1 MATAPAL
8 IEDEGYPDDFIA
20 FLREEEMRAV
30 DSELNAEREAALD
43 FYNGEPFGNE
53 EDGRSQVV
61 TRDVAEVVDYMTVSV
76 LRTMV
81 SGDRVVEF
89 EADDDDM
96 AAEATYVISRQ
107 FMTKQRG
114 YQVLH
119 DSLKAGLLEKTGVI
133 KTFVE
138 EQPPKRKVV
147 ELPAEGL
154 AMLAEQGI
162 QPIEAEALDEAET
175 AWRVAYLEPQP
186 PRFVDVAVPNEEL
199 LVSGDARDLADGFY
213 VAHKT
218 PKTISQVREMGFDV
232 DDDIGGGDSGPDD
245 NLAQARDSDSR
256 WDGSERSGAARKV
269 WLLEEYV
276 RYDLNGDGVLESLC
290 VHRVGNTILSVEEV
304 DEHTL
309 EDWCPFPMP
318 HRRVGQSLADK
329 CVDIQLVRSILLRQ
343 ALDNSYLANAPRML
357 VHEQGMSDNTI
368 DDLLTVRPGG
378 LIRWA
383 GTNEPK
389 PLVTPFVADSAFK
402 AMEVLSGEKETRT
415 GITRL
420 NQGLDADTLNK
431 TATGTALMQAQGQ
444 QIEEYIARNFA
455 EFIGRV
461 FLKRYRL
468 MRRHGKPFPMKIDG
482 EMRMVDPSKW
492 PEDVDVMVRVGLG
505 SGRKEQ
511 RLQYRMMLL
520 ETQKEALAIGSPLV
534 DDDKMFNSLKGLVA
548 DANLGNINDFFVD
561 PATLQQTD
569 EQGNPVP
576 KPEKPDPELVKAQA
590 ETQIKA
596 AELQGKQE
604 EAANNLELSRQKAV
618 AEIEMQRE
626 KNAAAIEMEREKA
639 AQAAQLARDRA
650 QEESILA
657 REKFAFEMQM
667 ARDQQAI
674 DAEMARE
681 NARLNAEAKREA
693 QSLPKNRPG
702 GDLDK

>member
-1 MATAPAL
+1 MASAPAL
-8 IEDEGYPDDFIA
+8 LDDPVEDPGYPDDFIA
-20 FLREEEMRAV
+20 FLREEEAKAA
-30 DSELNAEREAALD
+30 DSSLNEEREAALD

-53 EDGRSQVV
+53 EEGRSQVV

-81 SGDRVVEF
+81 SGDKVVEF

-119 DSLKAGLLEKTGVI
+119 DSLKAGLLEKTGVV

-154 AMLAEQGI
+154 AMLAQQGI
-162 QPIEAEALDEAET
+162 EPIEAEALDETET
-175 AWRVAYLEPQP
+175 MWRVAYLEPQP
-186 PRFVDVAVPNEEL
+186 PRILDLAVPNEEL
-199 LVSGDARDLADGFY
+199 LAADDDPLDDNFY

-218 PKTISQVREMGFDV
+218 GKTISELREMGFVV

-245 NLAQARDSDSR
+245 NLAQARNPSGR

-290 VHRVGNTILSVEEV
+290 VHRVGNDILSVEEV
-304 DEHTL
+304 DEHPF

-343 ALDNSYLANAPRML
+343 ALDNLYLSNAPRTL

-378 LIRWA
+378 LVRWA
-383 GTNEPK
+383 GSNEPK
-389 PLVTPFVADSAFK
+389 PLTTPFVAGDAFN

-444 QIEEYIARNFA
+444 QIEEYIARNYA

-468 MRRHGKPFPMKIDG
+468 MRRLGKPFAMKIDG

-492 PEDVDVMVRVGLG
+492 PEDVDIMVRVGLG

-511 RLQYRMMLL
+511 RLQYRSMLL
-520 ETQKEALAIGSPLV
+520 EIQKEAMLAGLEIVNEDGIY
-534 DDDKMFNSLKGLVA
+534 NSAKGLVA
-548 DANLGNINDFFVD
+548 DANLGNVNDYFVD
-561 PATLQQTD
+561 PASLQQTD
-569 EQGNPVP
+569 ENGNPVP
-576 KPEKPDPELVKAQA
+576 KPEKPDPEMVKVQAEAQA
-590 ETQIKA
+590 KQAEIEGKRQDA
-596 AELQGKQE
+596 ALTAQLKRE
-604 EAANNLELSRQKAV
+604 EAAARIQLLREDASARLEFDRQKAV
-618 AEIEMQRE
+618 
-626 KNAAAIEMEREKA
+626 
-639 AQAAQLARDRA
+639 
-650 QEESILA
+650 EEATLA
-657 REKFAFEMQM
+657 REKMQFEM
-667 ARDQQAI
+667 
-674 DAEMARE
+674 EMARE
-681 NARLNAEAKREA
+681 QQRIDAALARESAQLNADAKREA

>member
-20 FLREEEMRAV
+20 FLREEEAKAV
-30 DSELNAEREAALD
+30 DSELNEEREAALD

-53 EDGRSQVV
+53 EEGRSQVV

-81 SGDRVVEF
+81 SGDKVVEF

-96 AAEATYVISRQ
+96 AAEATYVIARQ

-114 YQVLH
+114 FQVLH
-119 DSLKAGLLEKTGVI
+119 DSLKSGLLEKTGVV

-147 ELPAEGL
+147 EIPAEGL
-154 AMLAEQGI
+154 AMLAQQGI
-162 QPIEAEALDEAET
+162 QPIEAEALDVAET
-175 AWRVAYLEPQP
+175 AWRVAYLEPRP

-199 LVSGDARDLADGFY
+199 LVSDDTRNLADGFY

-218 PKTISQVREMGFDV
+218 AKTISELREMGFDV
-232 DDDIGGGDSGPDD
+232 DDDIGGGDTGPDD
-245 NLAQARDSDSR
+245 NLAQARSPWER

-304 DEHTL
+304 DEHPF

-343 ALDNSYLANAPRML
+343 ALDNLYLSNAPRTL
-357 VHEQGMSDNTI
+357 VNEDGMSENTI

-378 LIRWA
+378 LVRWA
-383 GTNEPK
+383 GSNEPK
-389 PLVTPFVADSAFK
+389 PLTTPFVAGDAFN

-492 PEDVDVMVRVGLG
+492 PEEVDIMVRVGLG

-511 RLQYRMMLL
+511 RLQYRMTLL
-520 ETQKEALAIGSPLV
+520 EVQKEAMLAGLSIVNEDGIY
-534 DDDKMFNSLKGLVA
+534 NSAKGLVA
-548 DANLGNINDFFVD
+548 DANLGNVNDYFVD
-561 PATLQQTD
+561 PTTLQQVD
-569 EQGNPVP
+569 ENGNAIP
-576 KPEKPDPELVKAQA
+576 KPERPDPEAMKVEAEAAAQQRKLDA
-590 ETQIKA
+590 MA
-596 AELQGKQE
+596 AEMTAKIDLKFRELQEDK
-604 EAANNLELSRQKAV
+604 R
-618 AEIEMQRE
+618 
-626 KNAAAIEMEREKA
+626 
-639 AQAAQLARDRA
+639 
-650 QEESILA
+650 LA
-657 REKFAFEMQM
+657 REKAEFEAQL
-667 ARDQQAI
+667 AD
-674 DAEMARE
+674 DKFTFEAEMARRR
-681 NARLNAEAKREA
+681 ARLDEELALLSERRAERESAAKA
-693 QSLPKNRPG
+693 GLPKNRPG